1 MYCLGFA
8 LEGTLVIVN
17 EITGTVNEISS
28 KVIIRNWND
37 VSLIILD
44 VVIDVLGEINLHS
57 VQIY

>member
-8 LEGTLVIVN
+8 LEGTLVIVD

>member
-1 MYCLGFA
+1 M
-8 LEGTLVIVN
+8 IVN

-57 VQIY
+57 VQVY